1 MVTGT
6 RRRIVVDDSAL
17 ADRIGG
23 RLRTARKRAGLTQ
36 QQLAEGRY
44 TKAYVSA
51 LEKGNAKPS
60 MAALDFLC
68 HRLGLP
74 ASHFLAEDDV
84 KWSRIEADIMLASGA
99 WQAAVDAYGTI
110 LAGPLDRAMR
120 AESLRG
126 LAEAL
131 CRLERGHEAIGSAT
145 EALESFMALKRDR
158 DAALATYWLA
168 YAQHLA
174 GNPTEARALLSGLL
188 ARLRVRDDG
197 DHDLRMR
204 VLMALSSLDAVE
216 EQHRSAL
223 GYLEEARAMGRD
235 LDDRRRAA
243 FLSMLAQSYT
253 ETGDLEAAIRTGV
266 ESLGLFRAAE
276 AQHEAAI
283 LENNLALAY
292 VRVGNLSRARE
303 YATQARIRHTA
314 EGDRSSLAHVADTE
328 AQIALAEKDTDA
340 ALQLSDEAL
349 VHAEASGN
357 HRAKVS
363 AQLTQARTHV
373 ALGEAETAMRWY
385 ERAATVMRAHGPRNR
400 VKEPLGEWA
409 DVLASLG
416 RHQEAYALMRE
427 ALEADVE
434 PTISVADVRMP
445 DPKAITETRT
455 EPVA

>member
-1 MVTGT
+1 MITRT
-6 RRRIVVDDSAL
+6 RRRTVVDDSAL
-17 ADRIGG
+17 ANRIGG
-23 RLRTARKRAGLTQ
+23 RLRSARKLAGLTQ

-44 TKAYVSA
+44 TKAYISA

-84 KWSRIEADIMLASGA
+84 KWSRIEADIMLASGS
-99 WQAAVDAYGTI
+99 WQAAADAYGAI

-126 LAEAL
+126 MAEAF
-131 CRLERGHEAIGSAT
+131 CRLERGSEAIGSAT
-145 EALESFMALKRDR
+145 EALESFKALKRDR

-168 YAQHLA
+168 YAQHLS
-174 GNPTEARALLSGLL
+174 GNTAEARALLSGLL
-188 ARLRVRDDG
+188 ARLRVIDDG

-204 VLMALSSLDAVE
+204 LLMALSSLDAGE

-243 FLSMLAQSYT
+243 FLSMLAQSYM

-292 VRVGNLSRARE
+292 VRVGNLSRARG
-303 YATQARIRHTA
+303 YAAQARIRHTA
-314 EGDRSSLAHVADTE
+314 ESDRRSLAHVADTE
-328 AQIALAEKDTDA
+328 AQIALADDDMDA
-340 ALQLSDEAL
+340 ALQLADEAL

-357 HRAKVS
+357 HRAEVS
-363 AQLTQARTHV
+363 AQLTHARTHL
-373 ALGEAETAMRWY
+373 ALDDPETAMRWY
-385 ERAATVMRAHGPRNR
+385 ERATSVMRSHGPRNR
-400 VKEPLGEWA
+400 VKEALGEWA

-416 RHQEAYALMRE
+416 RHEEAYALMRE
-427 ALEADVE
+427 ALEADVA
-434 PTISVADVRMP
+434 PP
-445 DPKAITETRT
+445 ITLPEGDSSDRPVFALPRT
-455 EPVA
+455 EPA